1 MKHNNL
7 IIQRFI
13 NWTKLKIRIHIS
25 GDINFYFKE
34 REIWYASLGENI
46 GFEENGKNDTF
57 ERPVLVFK
65 KFNKNL
71 LWAVPLTSQLKTG
84 TYYYYYYFG
93 FNDKKSSLILP
104 QLRAISSKRLIR
116 KIGILSVKDFEE
128 TKERIQSFL

>member
-1 MKHNNL
+1 MENNNFIL
-7 IIQRFI
+7 QRFI
-13 NWTKLKIRIHIS
+13 NWTKLKIRLHIA

-57 ERPVLVFK
+57 ERPVLIFK

-71 LWAVPLTSQLKTG
+71 LLAVPLTSQLKIG
-84 TYYYYYYFG
+84 AYYYEFG
-93 FNDKKSSLILP
+93 LNNKKSSLILP

-128 TKERIQSFL
+128 TKGRIQFFL

>member
-1 MKHNNL
+1 M
-7 IIQRFI
+7 IQKFI

-57 ERPVLVFK
+57 ERPVLIFK

-71 LWAVPLTSQLKTG
+71 LWAVPLTSQLKIG
-84 TYYYYYYFG
+84 AYYYEFG
-93 FNDKKSSLILP
+93 LNNKNSSLILP

-116 KIGILSVKDFEE
+116 KIGTLSVKDFEE